1 MSQEQYEKDI
11 ALAAAA
17 NAFLYS
23 PLGQRIEELA
33 GQEIDRCL
41 GELKTVDPEDV
52 KTVRRL
58 QDSIRRN
65 ETLGAW
71 IVEII
76 HAGNEAKNILAG
88 EEG

>member
-1 MSQEQYEKDI
+1 MEQYEKDL
-11 ALAAAA
+11 ALGAAAES
-17 NAFLYS
+17 FLS
-23 PLGQRIEELA
+23 SDLGRRIAELA
-33 GQEIDRCL
+33 GQEIDRCTN
-41 GELKTVDPEDV
+41 ELKTVDPEDV

-76 HAGNEAKNILAG
+76 HAGTEAKNILAG